1 MDSRQYPQSMSTDNW
16 ILSIDGI
23 DDFTYTIQ
31 AFNLPSVSIGNIP
44 MPSKSHLIPNVSGD
58 KVQFDPLNVNALL
71 DSRFKGVEIIN
82 NWMIENAR
90 SNTPKVRDIIVTI
103 LDNLHTNQGL
113 QIRFRDAF
121 PINMSGADF
130 DAPGD
135 IPTMTVAY
143 TFVYDYYEIVRDDI

>member
-1 MDSRQYPQSMSTDNW
+1 MDSRQYPQPMSTDNW

-31 AFNLPSVSIGNIP
+31 AFNLPGVSIGNIP

-71 DSRFKGVEIIN
+71 DSRFMGVEIIN
-82 NWMIENAR
+82 NWIIENAR